1 MDRQELRR
9 RIAARPNSV
18 RFEELAKLL
27 EVYGWDCVRVRGSHH
42 VFGRGGETF
51 VVPVRR
57 PHVLAIYVRA
67 ALERTDE
74 GE

>member
-1 MDRQELRR
+1 MDRRELRR
-9 RIAARPNSV
+9 RIAARPNGV

-27 EVYGWDCVRVRGSHH
+27 EAYGWERVRVRGSHH
-42 VFGRGGETF
+42 VFGRGDETL
-51 VVPVRR
+51 VVPLRR

-67 ALERTDE
+67 ALDRTGE